1 MSLLAQSPI
10 MGNTASHRPL
20 ADQLRRNSLAEK
32 HREFASG
39 VDGLVRHVI
48 DAAGSDISRVRA
60 AGYVALTAANCL
72 FQDGTRGARAV
83 TSAADTWVRRNP
95 WTAVGIG
102 AFVGA
107 LAGAIHIRRR
117 WE

>member
-1 MSLLAQSPI
+1 
-10 MGNTASHRPL
+10 MGNTASQRPL
-20 ADQLRRNSLAEK
+20 TNQLRRTSRADK

-48 DAAGSDISRVRA
+48 DAAGSDMSRVRA
-60 AGYVALTAANCL
+60 AGYVALTAANCII
-72 FQDGTRGARAV
+72 QDGAHSACAV
-83 TSAADTWVRRNP
+83 SSATDAWVRRNP

-107 LAGAIHIRRR
+107 LAGAIHMRRR
-117 WE
+117 SQ